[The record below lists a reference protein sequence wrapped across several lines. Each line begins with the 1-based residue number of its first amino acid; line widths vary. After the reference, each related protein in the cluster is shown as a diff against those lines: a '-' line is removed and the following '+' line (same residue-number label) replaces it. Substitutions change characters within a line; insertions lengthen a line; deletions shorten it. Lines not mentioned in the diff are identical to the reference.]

1 MIPVLRQIRRG
12 AVALF
17 FPARADADMDD
28 EIRQY
33 VEHRARELARSGV
46 PRDDAMRRARIEIG
60 NVTVTREEVRA
71 SGWEHGVD
79 TLFADIRYTLR
90 RLRRDP
96 GFTIIA
102 AITLALGIGAATAI
116 FSAVYPI
123 LFRALP

>member
-12 AVALF
+12 VLALL
-17 FPARADADMDD
+17 FPNRADADMDD

-33 VEHRARELARSGV
+33 VEHRARELARDGV
-46 PRDDAMRRARIEIG
+46 PRDEAMRRAHIEIG
-60 NVTVTREEVRA
+60 NVTVTREQVRA

-102 AITLALGIGAATAI
+102 TITLALGIGAATAI